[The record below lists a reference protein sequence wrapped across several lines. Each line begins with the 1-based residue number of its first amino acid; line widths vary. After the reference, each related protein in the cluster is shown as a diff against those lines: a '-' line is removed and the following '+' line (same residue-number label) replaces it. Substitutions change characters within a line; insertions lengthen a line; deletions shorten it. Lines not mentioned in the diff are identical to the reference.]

1 MENYTVCQLQ
11 RDMRYE
17 GFLLIRSAE
26 KRKDSKG
33 NDYVDMN
40 LTDRTGEI
48 NCKIWNWDPEAETPE
63 AGQPIKVRGTI
74 QEYNGRLQLRVE
86 KWRLCTEDD
95 PVDMN
100 ALVPCAPRKPE
111 DMFKDIE
118 DAIEHF
124 ADEDLKKLTRGMLN
138 LAGDRLRWFPAAQR
152 MHHAE
157 RSGLLHHTTDM
168 LRLAD
173 AMLNIYPWLNRDLLK
188 AGVIIH
194 DLGKIDEMK
203 SDQTGNVTDY
213 TRDGQ
218 LLGHLVRGIT
228 NLNKVAEET
237 GVTGDGAYAAEPSR
251 GKRIRKPQAADVSGS
266 GGAALDR
273 HYGRSHEHH
282 EERDGQDSSRRIQR
296 KDFQPG
302 PESISSVIRRGRRV
316 IQNSEFRIQNDN
328 FIRMM
333 EEDTSVIRSI

>member
-63 AGQPIKVRGTI
+63 SGQPIKVRGTI
-74 QEYNGRLQLRVE
+74 QEYNGRLQKKKK
-86 KWRLCTEDD
+86 KWRLCTADD

-100 ALVPCAPRKPE
+100 TLVPCAPRSPE
-111 DMFKDIE
+111 EMLREIE
-118 DAIEHF
+118 ETLAGF
-124 ADEDLKKLTRGMLN
+124 TNEDLKKLTRGMLDI
-138 LAGDRLRWFPAAQR
+138 AGDRLQWFPAAQR

-168 LRLAD
+168 LRLAR
-173 AMLNIYPWLNRDLLK
+173 ALLEIYPWLNRDLLL

-194 DLGKIDEMK
+194 DLGKIEEMK
-203 SDQTGNVTDY
+203 SDRTGNVTDY

-228 NLNKVAEET
+228 NLNRVAEET
-237 GVTGDGAYAAEPSR
+237 GVTGESLVLLEHMLLSHHGESEYGSPKPPMFAEAEALHWIDIMDARMNTMKTVTDKTPPGAFSEKIFS
-251 GKRIRKPQAADVSGS
+251 
-266 GGAALDR
+266 LDR
-273 HYGRSHEHH
+273 RVYH
-282 EERDGQDSSRRIQR
+282 
-296 KDFQPG
+296 
-302 PESISSVIRRGRRV
+302 PEM
-316 IQNSEFRIQNDN
+316 NSEL
-328 FIRMM
+328 
-333 EEDTSVIRSI
+333 

>member
-1 MENYTVCQLQ
+1 MENYSVSQLQ
-11 RDMRYE
+11 RDMRFE

-48 NCKIWNWDPEAETPE
+48 NCKIWNWEPGAPVPETGKPV
-63 AGQPIKVRGTI
+63 KVRGTV

-86 KWRLCTEDD
+86 RWRAATAED

-111 DMFKDIE
+111 EMMKEIRETVDSFVN
-118 DAIEHF
+118 
-124 ADEDLKKLTRGMLN
+124 EDLRKLTLGMLE
-138 LAGDRLRWFPAAQR
+138 LAGKQLYWFPAAQR

-168 LRLAD
+168 LRLARN
-173 AMLNIYPWLNRDLLK
+173 LLEVYPWLDRDLLL

-194 DLGKIDEMK
+194 DLGKIEEMK
-203 SDQTGNVTDY
+203 SDPTGNVTDY
-213 TRDGQ
+213 TKDGQ

-228 NLNKVAEET
+228 NLNRVAEET
-237 GVTGDGAYAAEPSR
+237 GVTGESLVLLEHMLLSHHGESEYGSPKPPMFSEAEALHWIDIMDARMNTMKTVTDKTPPGAFSEKIFS
-251 GKRIRKPQAADVSGS
+251 
-266 GGAALDR
+266 LDR
-273 HYGRSHEHH
+273 RVYH
-282 EERDGQDSSRRIQR
+282 
-296 KDFQPG
+296 
-302 PESISSVIRRGRRV
+302 PE
-316 IQNSEFRIQNDN
+316 IQN
-328 FIRMM
+328 
-333 EEDTSVIRSI
+333 

>member
-1 MENYTVCQLQ
+1 MNNESIWREIELMENYTVCQLQ

-95 PVDMN
+95 
-100 ALVPCAPRKPE
+100 PE

-237 GVTGDGAYAAEPSR
+237 GVTGECLILLEHMLLSHHGESEFGSPKPPMFPEAEALHWIDIMDARMNTMKSVTDKTPPGAFSEKIFS
-251 GKRIRKPQAADVSGS
+251 
-266 GGAALDR
+266 LDR
-273 HYGRSHEHH
+273 RVYHPLYTDEMNN
-282 EERDGQDSSRRIQR
+282 EE
-296 KDFQPG
+296 
-302 PESISSVIRRGRRV
+302 
-316 IQNSEFRIQNDN
+316 
-328 FIRMM
+328 
-333 EEDTSVIRSI
+333 

>member
-1 MENYTVCQLQ
+1 MESLTVCQLQ

-33 NDYVDMN
+33 SDYVDMN

-63 AGQPIKVRGTI
+63 AGQPIKVRGTV

-86 KWRLCTEDD
+86 KWRLCTEND

-100 ALVPCAPRKPE
+100 VLVPCAPRKPE
-111 DMFKDIE
+111 DMLGQIE
-118 DAIEHF
+118 ETVESF
-124 ADEDLKKLTRGMLN
+124 ASEDLKKLTRGMLN
-138 LAGDRLRWFPAAQR
+138 LAGDRLQWFPAAQR

-168 LRLAD
+168 LRLAG
-173 AMLNIYPWLNRDLLK
+173 AMLEIYPWLNRDLLL

-194 DLGKIDEMK
+194 DLGKIEEMK
-203 SDQTGNVTDY
+203 SDKTGNVTDY

-237 GVTGDGAYAAEPSR
+237 GVTGECVILLEHMLLSHHGESEFGSPKPPMFPEAEALHWIDIMDARMNTMKSVTDKTPPGAFSE
-251 GKRIRKPQAADVSGS
+251 RIFS
-266 GGAALDR
+266 LDR
-273 HYGRSHEHH
+273 RVYHPLYG
-282 EERDGQDSSRRIQR
+282 EE
-296 KDFQPG
+296 
-302 PESISSVIRRGRRV
+302 
-316 IQNSEFRIQNDN
+316 NS
-328 FIRMM
+328 
-333 EEDTSVIRSI
+333 

>member
-100 ALVPCAPRKPE
+100 ALVPCAPRRPE

-237 GVTGDGAYAAEPSR
+237 GVTGECLILLEHMLLSHHGESEFGSPKPPMFPEAEALHWIDIMDARMNTMKSVTDKTPPGAFSEKIFS
-251 GKRIRKPQAADVSGS
+251 
-266 GGAALDR
+266 LDR
-273 HYGRSHEHH
+273 RVYHPLYG
-282 EERDGQDSSRRIQR
+282 
-296 KDFQPG
+296 
-302 PESISSVIRRGRRV
+302 
-316 IQNSEFRIQNDN
+316 
-328 FIRMM
+328 
-333 EEDTSVIRSI
+333 EEDE

>member
-11 RDMRYE
+11 KDMRYE
-17 GFLLIRSAE
+17 GFLLVRTAE

-48 NCKIWNWDPEAETPE
+48 NCKIWSWPAEAEAPGT
-63 AGQPIKVRGTI
+63 GTIVKVRGLI

-86 KWRLCTEDD
+86 KWRPATEED

-100 ALVPCAPRKPE
+100 SLVPCAPRKPE
-111 DMFKDIE
+111 EMIREIRETVDSFE
-118 DAIEHF
+118 NG
-124 ADEDLKKLTRGMLN
+124 DLRKLTQGMLEI
-138 LAGDRLRWFPAAQR
+138 AGERLRWFPAAQR

-168 LRLAD
+168 LRVARNLLD
-173 AMLNIYPWLNRDLLK
+173 VYPWLNRDLLL

-194 DLGKIDEMK
+194 DLGKIEDMK
-203 SDQTGNVTDY
+203 SDQSGNVTDY

-228 NLNKVAEET
+228 NLNRAAEKA
-237 GVTGDGAYAAEPSR
+237 GVTGEALVLLEHMLLSHHGESEYGSPKPPMFPEAEALHWIDILDAR
-251 GKRIRKPQAADVSGS
+251 MNTMKTAADRTPP
-266 GGAALDR
+266 GAFSEKIFSLDR
-273 HYGRSHEHH
+273 RVYHPLYT
-282 EERDGQDSSRRIQR
+282 QDA
-296 KDFQPG
+296 
-302 PESISSVIRRGRRV
+302 E
-316 IQNSEFRIQNDN
+316 
-328 FIRMM
+328 
-333 EEDTSVIRSI
+333 

>member
-100 ALVPCAPRKPE
+100 VLVPCAPRKPE

-237 GVTGDGAYAAEPSR
+237 GVTGECLILLEHMLLSHHGESEFGSPKPPMFPEAEALHWIDIMDARMNTMKSVTDKTPPGAFSEKIFS
-251 GKRIRKPQAADVSGS
+251 
-266 GGAALDR
+266 LDR
-273 HYGRSHEHH
+273 
-282 EERDGQDSSRRIQR
+282 
-296 KDFQPG
+296 
-302 PESISSVIRRGRRV
+302 RV
-316 IQNSEFRIQNDN
+316 YHPLYTDEMKNKE
-328 FIRMM
+328 
-333 EEDTSVIRSI
+333 